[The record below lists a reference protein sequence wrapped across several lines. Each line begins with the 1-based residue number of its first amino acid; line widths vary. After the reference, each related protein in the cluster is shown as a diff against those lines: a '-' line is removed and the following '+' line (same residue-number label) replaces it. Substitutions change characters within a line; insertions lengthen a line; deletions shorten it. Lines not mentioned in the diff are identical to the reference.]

1 MYAEVLILLKQEHYA
16 INYSMPQFD
25 LFSFSGQNIWVL
37 ITFFFL
43 YFFLMYF
50 YVANY
55 SEMFKMRQKL
65 LSLYSTEDKAN
76 AYSFVNLYDFFF
88 SKSIKS

>member
-1 MYAEVLILLKQEHYA
+1 
-16 INYSMPQFD
+16 MPQFD
-25 LFSFSGQNIWVL
+25 LFSFSGQNVWVL

-65 LSLYSTEDKAN
+65 LNAYSTEDKTN
-76 AYSFVNLYDFFF
+76 SYLFINLYDFFF
-88 SKSIKS
+88 TKGIKA

>member
-1 MYAEVLILLKQEHYA
+1 
-16 INYSMPQFD
+16 MPQFD
-25 LFSFSGQNIWVL
+25 LFSFSGQNIWFL
-37 ITFFFL
+37 ITFFFI

-65 LSLYSTEDKAN
+65 LNLYSNEDKMSN
-76 AYSFVNLYDFFF
+76 NSFLNLYDFFF
-88 SKSIKS
+88 TKTIKS